1 MAHGSATAISMIHQ
15 CICFVSS
22 QTLCDVRN
30 CRMYGGS
37 CFAVQWTRLS
47 TGTLSSSLSSS
58 SSRTYFFVHTCTHT
72 HSSRQK
78 KSQDFIIGLVMMCDV
93 STFDCH
99 SSLIDWFVRSVNNV
113 INSESLMFSQDHQ
126 INGDNNNE
134 NSFGIVSALKSAT
147 TKMKS

>member
-1 MAHGSATAISMIHQ
+1 MHLFR
-15 CICFVSS
+15 FVS
-22 QTLCDVRN
+22 DIVRRAQLPN
-30 CRMYGGS
+30 VWRVMFC
-37 CFAVQWTRLS
+37 
-47 TGTLSSSLSSS
+47 GTMDKAIDRHIVIIIIIIVVS
-58 SSRTYFFVHTCTHT
+58 YIFFCAHVHTHT